1 MADILSQNEIDEL
14 LNALSSGE
22 VDVEDIDSDQSEKQV
37 KDYDFARPSKFS
49 KEQLRT
55 LEIIFDNYGRAIST
69 FLSGYLRTLTQVEV
83 MNAEAVTYSE
93 FTNSLTNPVVLSI
106 VDFLPLN
113 GSIILEFTPNM
124 GYVIIDRILGGQGQ
138 ALSKIREYTDIEK
151 ILLKRVIHQFVNLL
165 VEPWENVI
173 DLEPVLEKIETNSQV
188 AQIISPNE
196 IIALITFN
204 VKIGDVEA
212 MMNVC
217 IPHMVIEP
225 IMDRLNT
232 RFWFAPEKKQN
243 KTEYRHHIEKRL
255 EISKIPVSAVLGKT
269 QITVKE
275 FIELQRDDIITL
287 DSCVESDMQVRVGD
301 FLKFY
306 GKPGVH
312 KNRNAIQ
319 ITSVVRGEDDM
330 NE

>member
-22 VDVEDIDSDQSEKQV
+22 VDVADIDSDGKSKQI
-37 KDYDFARPSKFS
+37 KEYNFARPSKFS

-55 LEIIFDNYGRAIST
+55 LEIIFDNYGRSIST

-83 MNAEAVTYSE
+83 INAEAVTYSE

-106 VDFLPLN
+106 IDFLPLN
-113 GSIILEFTPNM
+113 GSIILEFSPNM

-138 ALSKIREYTDIEK
+138 SLSKIREYTEIEK
-151 ILLKRVIHQFVNLL
+151 ILLERVIQQFVNLL
-165 VEPWENVI
+165 PEPWENVI
-173 DLEPVLEKIETNSQV
+173 SLEPLLEKIETNSQV

-204 VKIGDVEA
+204 VKIGNIEA

-217 IPHMVIEP
+217 VPHMVIEP
-225 IMDRLNT
+225 IMDKLNT
-232 RFWFAPEKKQN
+232 RYWFAPSKKQTT
-243 KTEYRHHIEKRL
+243 KQYRHHIEKRL
-255 EISKIPVSAVLGKT
+255 EVSRIPVSAVLGKT

-275 FIELQRDDIITL
+275 FIGLQKDDIITL
-287 DSCVESDMQVRVGD
+287 DSSVGSDMKIHVGE

-312 KNRNAIQ
+312 KKKNAIQ
-319 ITSVVRGEDDM
+319 ITSVVRGEDDV
-330 NE
+330 E

>member
-1 MADILSQNEIDEL
+1 MADILSQNEIDDL

-22 VDVEDIDSDQSEKQV
+22 VDVEEMDSSTREKQI
-37 KDYDFARPSKFS
+37 KEYDFARPSKFS

-55 LEIIFDNYGRAIST
+55 LEIIFDNYGRAVST

-83 MNAEAVTYSE
+83 INAEAVTYSE
-93 FTNSLTNPVVLSI
+93 FTNSLTDPVVLSI
-106 VDFLPLN
+106 IDFLPLN
-113 GSIILEFTPNM
+113 GSIILEFSPNM
-124 GYVIIDRILGGQGQ
+124 GYVIIDRILGGQGKS
-138 ALSKIREYTDIEK
+138 LSKIREYTDIEK

-173 DLEPVLEKIETNSQV
+173 SLEPVLDKIETNSQV

-204 VKIGDVEA
+204 VQIGDVEA

-217 IPHMVIEP
+217 IPHIVIEP
-225 IMDRLNT
+225 IMDKLNT
-232 RFWFAPEKKQN
+232 RHWFAHEKKEGN
-243 KTEYRHHIEKRL
+243 KQHREQIEKRL
-255 EISKIPVSAVLGKT
+255 EVSEIPVSAVLGKT

-275 FIELQRDDIITL
+275 FIELQNDDIITL
-287 DSCVESDMQVRVGD
+287 DSSVDSDMEIHVGN

-312 KNRNAIQ
+312 KKNNAIQ
-319 ITSVVRGEDDM
+319 ITSVVRGEDDI
-330 NE
+330 

>member
-14 LNALSSGE
+14 LNALSSGD
-22 VDVEDIDSDQSEKQV
+22 VDVDGMDSDPRVKQI
-37 KDYDFARPSKFS
+37 KEYNFARPSKFS

-55 LEIIFDNYGRAIST
+55 LEIIFDNYGRSIST
-69 FLSGYLRTLTQVEV
+69 FLSGYLRTLSQVEV
-83 MNAEAVTYSE
+83 INAEAVTYSE

-106 VDFLPLN
+106 IDFLPLN
-113 GSIILEFTPNM
+113 GSIILEFSPNM

-138 ALSKIREYTDIEK
+138 SLDKIREYTQIEK
-151 ILLKRVIHQFVNLL
+151 LLLERVIQQFVNLL
-165 VEPWENVI
+165 PEPWENVI
-173 DLEPVLEKIETNSQV
+173 ALEPLLEKIETNSQV

-204 VKIGDVEA
+204 VKIGNIEA
-212 MMNVC
+212 MMNIC

-225 IMDRLNT
+225 IVDKLNT
-232 RFWFAPEKKQN
+232 RFWFSHEKKQTT
-243 KTEYRHHIEKRL
+243 KQYRHQIEKRL
-255 EISKIPVSAVLGKT
+255 ELSKIPVSAILGKT

-275 FIELQRDDIITL
+275 FIELQKNDIITL
-287 DSCVESDMQVRVGD
+287 DSSVESDMQIHVGD

-306 GKPGVH
+306 GKPGVY
-312 KNRNAIQ
+312 KNKNAIQ

-330 NE
+330 E

>member
-22 VDVEDIDSDQSEKQV
+22 VDVADMDSHKSNKKIKE
-37 KDYDFARPSKFS
+37 YNFARPSKFS

-83 MNAEAVTYSE
+83 INAEAVTYSE

-106 VDFLPLN
+106 IDFLPLN
-113 GSIILEFTPNM
+113 GSIILEFSPNM

-138 ALSKIREYTDIEK
+138 SLGKIREYTEIEK
-151 ILLKRVIHQFVNLL
+151 ILIERVIHQFINLL
-165 VEPWENVI
+165 PEPWENVI
-173 DLEPVLEKIETNSQV
+173 SLEPVLEKIETNSQV

-204 VKIGDVEA
+204 VKIGNIEA

-225 IMDRLNT
+225 IMDKLNT
-232 RFWFAPEKKQN
+232 RYWFAHEKKQT
-243 KTEYRHHIEKRL
+243 KKQYRHHIEKRL
-255 EISKIPVSAVLGKT
+255 EFSRIPVSAILGRT

-275 FIELQRDDIITL
+275 FIELQKNDIIAL
-287 DSCVESDMQVRVGD
+287 DSAVESDMQIHVGD

-312 KNRNAIQ
+312 KNKNAIQ
-319 ITSVVRGEDDM
+319 ITSVVRGEDDA
-330 NE
+330 E

>member
-1 MADILSQNEIDEL
+1 MAEILSQNEIDEL

-22 VDVEDIDSDQSEKQV
+22 VDVADMDSDKVNRQV
-37 KDYDFARPSKFS
+37 KEYNFARPSKFS

-55 LEIIFDNYGRAIST
+55 LEIIFDNYGRSIST

-83 MNAEAVTYSE
+83 INAEAVTYSE

-106 VDFLPLN
+106 IDFLPLN
-113 GSIILEFTPNM
+113 GSIILEFSPNM
-124 GYVIIDRILGGQGQ
+124 GYVIIDRILGGQGNS
-138 ALSKIREYTDIEK
+138 LSKVREYTEIEK
-151 ILLKRVIHQFVNLL
+151 ILLERVIQQFVNLL
-165 VEPWENVI
+165 PEPWENVI
-173 DLEPVLEKIETNSQV
+173 SLEPLLEKIETNSQV

-204 VKIGDVEA
+204 VKIGNVEA

-217 IPHMVIEP
+217 VPHMVIEP
-225 IMDRLNT
+225 IMDKLNT
-232 RFWFAPEKKQN
+232 RYWFAPSKKQAT
-243 KTEYRHHIEKRL
+243 KQYRHHLEKRL
-255 EISKIPVSAVLGKT
+255 EVSRIPVSAVLGKT

-275 FIELQRDDIITL
+275 FIELQKNDIITL
-287 DSCVESDMQVRVGD
+287 DSSVESDMQIHVGE

-312 KNRNAIQ
+312 KNKNAIQ
-319 ITSVVRGEDDM
+319 ITSVVRREDD
-330 NE
+330 EE

>member
-22 VDVEDIDSDQSEKQV
+22 VDVADMDTDGRGKQI
-37 KDYDFARPSKFS
+37 KEYNFARPSKFS

-55 LEIIFDNYGRAIST
+55 LEIIFDNYGRSIST

-83 MNAEAVTYSE
+83 INAEAVTYSE
-93 FTNSLTNPVVLSI
+93 FTNSLSNPVVLSI
-106 VDFLPLN
+106 IDFQRLS
-113 GSIILEFTPNM
+113 GSIILEFSPNM

-138 ALSKIREYTDIEK
+138 SLSKIREYTEIEK
-151 ILLKRVIHQFVNLL
+151 ILLERVIQQFVNLMP
-165 VEPWENVI
+165 EPWENVI
-173 DLEPVLEKIETNSQV
+173 SLEPVLEKIETNSQV

-204 VKIGDVEA
+204 VKIGNVEA

-225 IMDRLNT
+225 IMDKLNT
-232 RFWFAPEKKQN
+232 RYWFAHEKKQA
-243 KTEYRHHIEKRL
+243 KQQYRHHIEKRL
-255 EISKIPVSAVLGKT
+255 EVSRIPVSAVLGRT

-275 FIELQRDDIITL
+275 FIGLQKNDIITL
-287 DSCVESDMQVRVGD
+287 DSSVGSDMQIHVGS

-312 KNRNAIQ
+312 KNKNAIQ
-319 ITSVVRGEDDM
+319 ITSVVRGEDDV
-330 NE
+330 E